1 MENERVRHPVRNDT
15 GTGIVHAAPLLP
27 LLLGNENPCPAK
39 VWKDASGQLYVLMD
53 RPRSNTSDGGQV
65 PTISGLV
72 ENAEANTEAG
82 KNTCRRRRGTRSLAG
97 SIPAENDSAYYFP
110 CPLNELCFPFCSFF
124 RKSILKRNK
133 IWKKEHATRRCSS
146 NQQPGKISKKEC
158 PSRRKPN
165 RMWSV
170 TWKKERTTERCPNLK
185 Q

>member
-1 MENERVRHPVRNDT
+1 VRHPVRNDT

-82 KNTCRRRRGTRSLAG
+82 SQFSSEIKSERKSTPPEGVQVTSNQAKYQKRNA
-97 SIPAENDSAYYFP
+97 PAEGSQIACDQS
-110 CPLNELCFPFCSFF
+110 LE
-124 RKSILKRNK
+124 RKNAPPKGVQ
-133 IWKKEHATRRCSS
+133 TSS
-146 NQQPGKISKKEC
+146 NKSTSEKKNAGGVA
-158 PSRRKPN
+158 P
-165 RMWSV
+165 
-170 TWKKERTTERCPNLK
+170 
-185 Q
+185 

>member
-82 KNTCRRRRGTRSLAG
+82 SQFSSEIKSERKSTPPEGVQVTSNQAKYQKRNA
-97 SIPAENDSAYYFP
+97 PAEGTYPVLFILGFDAGI
-110 CPLNELCFPFCSFF
+110 LLDDIRKF
-124 RKSILKRNK
+124 RGGTSTL
-133 IWKKEHATRRCSS
+133 
-146 NQQPGKISKKEC
+146 
-158 PSRRKPN
+158 SRVF
-165 RMWSV
+165 SCL
-170 TWKKERTTERCPNLK
+170 T
-185 Q
+185 